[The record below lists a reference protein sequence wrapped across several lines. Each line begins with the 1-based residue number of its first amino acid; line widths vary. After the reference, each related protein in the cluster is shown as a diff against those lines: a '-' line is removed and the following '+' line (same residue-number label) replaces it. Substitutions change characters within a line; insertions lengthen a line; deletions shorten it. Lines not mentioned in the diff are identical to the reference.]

1 MIALCKGF
9 GVDAF
14 RTKDTGVWCLLGNE
28 ERKLA
33 SIGVHLRRN
42 ITSHGVGIN
51 ITNEVLPY
59 FDVID
64 ACGLGKGVVSLE
76 GMGLKTTRA
85 EVEKRWVQKF
95 GEEIGADVYT
105 LMGVGELEEIWG
117 LERGEIL
124 DVILESE
131 NNEKENVI

>member
-1 MIALCKGF
+1 MISLCKGF

-14 RTKDTGVWCLLGNE
+14 RTQDTGVWCKLDNDE

-51 ITNEVLPY
+51 ITDQVLPY

-64 ACGLGKGVVSLE
+64 ACGLGKRVVSLE
-76 GMGLKTTRA
+76 GMGVRTTRE
-85 EVEKRWVQKF
+85 EVERRWVREF
-95 GEEIGADVYT
+95 GEEIEGDVYV
-105 LMGVGELEEIWG
+105 LRDVGELEEIWG
-117 LERGEIL
+117 LKKGEIL
-124 DVILESE
+124 DVMIRSE
-131 NNEKENVI
+131 TNEIEM

>member
-1 MIALCKGF
+1 MISLCKGF

-14 RTKDTGVWCLLGNE
+14 RTQDTGVWCKLDNDE

-51 ITNEVLPY
+51 ITDQVLPY

-64 ACGLGKGVVSLE
+64 ACGLGKRVVSLE
-76 GMGLKTTRA
+76 GMGVRTTRE
-85 EVEKRWVQKF
+85 EVERQWVREF
-95 GEEIGADVYT
+95 GEEIEGDVYV
-105 LMGVGELEEIWG
+105 LRDVGELEEIWG
-117 LERGEIL
+117 LKKGEIL
-124 DVILESE
+124 DVMIRSE
-131 NNEKENVI
+131 TNEIEM